1 MVMSILSD
9 FGITGILLFLGY
21 VLRKNIPVLQKLF
34 LPASLIG
41 GILGVLLGK
50 NVLGTFCPVYLQFS
64 EYIGQTALPLLA
76 CVFGMQMFMIKIDK
90 EIAKNAIHQYALMS
104 IAVLSQV
111 IIGIFLVRGMMPG
124 ANDAYGLLPFTSFLG
139 GPGVCAVVSGIVGEQ
154 ANFSVETAN
163 SIGNTYATI
172 SIITGTIIGVL
183 LINIARRRGALDKAG
198 SISGMSEK
206 DWTGFVPEAERVPA
220 AYDVTNN
227 NSTDTMSLQW
237 AIAGVIIFVGFIFY
251 NLITKVPALK
261 GIVITVPVMISSFLV
276 GKLFQLFKWDKYVD
290 RKSLNHFGSIAL
302 DFMITSS
309 IANTNLTIFKTHG
322 TLILVTS
329 VVVILWNIL
338 FIFGLS
344 KLWSRSKWF
353 MNGIGVF
360 GVSNG
365 VAATGLM
372 LLRTADPN
380 DNYGMIRNF
389 SAGIVLL
396 TSTTQLI
403 YLNIIPM
410 WISGNGNGVLLVTAA
425 ATVAFLII
433 GFAVGRVKTAE

>member
-1 MVMSILSD
+1 
-9 FGITGILLFLGY
+9 
-21 VLRKNIPVLQKLF
+21 
-34 LPASLIG
+34 
-41 GILGVLLGK
+41 
-50 NVLGTFCPVYLQFS
+50 
-64 EYIGQTALPLLA
+64 
-76 CVFGMQMFMIKIDK
+76 
-90 EIAKNAIHQYALMS
+90 
-104 IAVLSQV
+104 
-111 IIGIFLVRGMMPG
+111 
-124 ANDAYGLLPFTSFLG
+124 
-139 GPGVCAVVSGIVGEQ
+139 
-154 ANFSVETAN
+154 
-163 SIGNTYATI
+163 
-172 SIITGTIIGVL
+172 
-183 LINIARRRGALDKAG
+183 
-198 SISGMSEK
+198 
-206 DWTGFVPEAERVPA
+206 
-220 AYDVTNN
+220 
-227 NSTDTMSLQW
+227 
-237 AIAGVIIFVGFIFY
+237 
-251 NLITKVPALK
+251 
-261 GIVITVPVMISSFLV
+261 MISSFLV

-322 TLILVTS
+322 ALILVTS
-329 VVVILWNIL
+329 VVVVLWNIL

-425 ATVAFLII
+425 ASVAFLII